1 MRMLSTQTF
10 NDLKLSSHLSQRQ
23 PLSVILSSINI
34 SQQSQLMQISS
45 KNAPVCSTLISTL
58 LLPPSDPP
66 RPQIQALRL
75 TTERVTKRLY
85 DVCMWW
91 YAVESHVTPNSQPN
105 ALQFSLCR
113 HHNAVLT

>member
-1 MRMLSTQTF
+1 
-10 NDLKLSSHLSQRQ
+10 
-23 PLSVILSSINI
+23 
-34 SQQSQLMQISS
+34 MQISS
-45 KNAPVCSTLISTL
+45 KNAPVRSTLISTL

-66 RPQIQALRL
+66 PQIQALRL
-75 TTERVTKRLY
+75 TTERVTKCLY

-91 YAVESHVTPNSQPN
+91 YAVESHVTPNSQPGQHD